1 MKLLEKYNFVTQA
14 ALTHLLLRV
23 LVLLVI
29 EDECARLVQQSSGM
43 PAVVGNYILI
53 GLFALGFILVAARQQ
68 AGYIVG
74 MFAGATNVIV
84 KIVIL
89 IVGHEF
95 FPQRPYLY
103 ILQSMIVL
111 YFCFM
116 AYRQSKIEEN
126 K

>member
-43 PAVVGNYILI
+43 PAVAGNYILI
-53 GLFALGFILVAARQQ
+53 GLFALGFILIAARQRV
-68 AGYIVG
+68 GYFVG
-74 MFAGATNVIV
+74 MFAGAANLIA

-89 IVGHEF
+89 SVGHEF

>member
-14 ALTHLLLRV
+14 ALTHLLLRI
-23 LVLLVI
+23 LVLLLI
-29 EDECARLVQQSSGM
+29 EDECAQLVQQSSGM
-43 PAVVGNYILI
+43 PAVAGNYVLI
-53 GLFALGFILVAARQQ
+53 GLFALGFILIAARQR

-84 KIVIL
+84 KIGIL
-89 IVGHEF
+89 IAGHEF

-116 AYRQSKIEEN
+116 AYRQSKIEG
-126 K
+126 

>member
-14 ALTHLLLRV
+14 ALTHLLMRV
-23 LVLLVI
+23 LVLLLI
-29 EDECARLVQQSSGM
+29 EDECAHLVQQSSGM
-43 PAVVGNYILI
+43 PAVAGNYVLI
-53 GLFALGFILVAARQQ
+53 GLFALGFILITARQQ
-68 AGYIVG
+68 VGYFVG

-89 IVGHEF
+89 SVGHEF

-103 ILQSMIVL
+103 ILQSLIVL

-116 AYRQSKIEEN
+116 AYRQSKIE